1 MKVELPTEWRVDGG
15 GKVDV
20 NFTLPERVFSRV
32 RGWDGFWFGFWL
44 GPAIVIAAVILR

>member
-1 MKVELPTEWRVDGG
+1 MKIELPTEWRVDGG

-32 RGWDGFWFGFWL
+32 RGWDGFWFGWWVFASTAL
-44 GPAIVIAAVILR
+44 VLVIR